1 MFSIEGNIINVT
13 KGDTAVVNLAL
24 DNYKFQE
31 GDRVTLTVK
40 NNINDTVYVLQ
51 KIVTE
56 FEEGTAKIM
65 LSSDDTNVEPIKYV
79 YDIQVDLADGR
90 VQTVVTPSTFKVLK
104 GVTD

>member
-1 MFSIEGNIINVT
+1 MFSVEGNIINVT
-13 KGDTAVVNLAL
+13 KGDTGVINLAL
-24 DNYKFQE
+24 DNYKLQE
-31 GDRVTLTVK
+31 GDKVTLTVK
-40 NNINDTVYVLQ
+40 QNINDSVYVLQ

-65 LSSDDTNVEPIKYV
+65 LSSSDTNIEPIKYV

-90 VQTVVTPSTFKVLK
+90 VQTVVIPSIFKVLK

>member
-13 KGDTAVVNLAL
+13 KGDTGVINLAL
-24 DNYKFQE
+24 DNYKLQE
-31 GDRVTLTVK
+31 GDKVTLTVK
-40 NNINDTVYVLQ
+40 QNINDSVYVLQ

-56 FEEGTAKIM
+56 FEDGTAKIM
-65 LSSDDTNVEPIKYV
+65 LSSSDTNIEPIKYV

-90 VQTVVTPSTFKVLK
+90 VQTVVIPSAFKVLK

>member
-13 KGDTAVVNLAL
+13 KGDTAVINLSL
-24 DNYKFQE
+24 DNYKLQE

-40 NNINDTVYVLQ
+40 ANINDTVYVLQ

-65 LSSDDTNVEPIKYV
+65 LSSSDTNIEPIKYT

-90 VQTVVTPSTFKVLK
+90 IQTVVTPSVFRVLK